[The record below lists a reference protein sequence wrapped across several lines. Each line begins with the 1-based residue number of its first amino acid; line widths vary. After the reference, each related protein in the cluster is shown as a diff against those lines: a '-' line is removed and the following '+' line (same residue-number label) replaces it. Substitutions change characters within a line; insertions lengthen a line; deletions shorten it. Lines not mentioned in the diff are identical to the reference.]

1 MRPSYGARVGTGC
14 ERGNLPA
21 DTTSFVGRKTDV
33 AEVKHLLTRARLVT
47 LTGVGGVGKTRLA
60 VQTAAGL
67 SRAFPDGVWLV
78 ELAGLQDPALVAHT
92 VLEALRVHD
101 ETGRSPAAV
110 LAEHLRERR
119 TLVVLDNCE
128 HLLDA
133 CAALAHDLLRAAP
146 GLRLLATSRER
157 LALAGEH
164 LWPVSPLPVPEPG
177 RPLAGGAWLRY
188 PALTLFAE
196 RAAAVDPEFAVTE
209 ENQERVSAIC
219 RLLAGIPLAIEL
231 AAVRLRVL
239 TLAELET
246 GLGDCFRLPGTVK
259 RGGEPRHQTLRA
271 AVEWS
276 FALCRPAERHLWARA
291 SVFVGGFDLAAAERV
306 CAGDGLPAGELRN
319 RLAGLVEKSVLIR
332 EADGDRQR
340 FRLLEPLRQFGRD
353 KLTESGETAVVLRRM
368 RDHYLDV
375 AERSER
381 AWFGPEQADIFRRT
395 RVEHANLRAALDYSL
410 TEPGELGTGLRLA
423 STLWFYWA
431 GCGVF
436 GEGRHWLDRA
446 LALAAEPDA
455 ERAKALCVNGYVA
468 TLQGDNAAA
477 IAMLEECRA
486 YAKRTGDEVALA
498 YATHRLGCN
507 LLVGDDVGDAKT
519 LFEEAQARYRQLG
532 ELNSNVMLAGI
543 ELAIAS
549 IFLGDLDRAGRLCEE
564 ACATGVAHGEQ
575 WAHAYAIYAQALVA
589 LGRGELDRAA
599 ERGRDCLRVKSTF
612 HDLLGIVLA
621 IEALAWTEAARERWE
636 PAAVMLGSAQ
646 PIWQAVG
653 FPMFGSRYF
662 GAPHG
667 ECEKRTR
674 RALGDGSFEAA
685 FRRGREF
692 GLPEAIAYALG
703 DLGPARPEVV
713 AASQPTPLTDREG
726 EVATLIADGRSNQ
739 EIADRLVISRRTAE
753 GHVNRILRKLGF
765 DSRSQVAAWAAR
777 NPQVPTPQA

>member
-1 MRPSYGARVGTGC
+1 MGKAGTGC

-21 DTTSFVGRKTDV
+21 DTTSFVGRKADV
-33 AEVKHLLTRARLVT
+33 AEVKQLLTRARLVT

-78 ELAGLQDPALVAHT
+78 ELDGLQDPALVAHT
-92 VLEALRVHD
+92 VLEALGVHD
-101 ETGRSPAAV
+101 ETGRSPADV
-110 LAEHLRERR
+110 LAEHLRDRR

-133 CAALAHDLLRAAP
+133 CAVLAHDLLRAAP

-196 RAAAVDPEFAVTE
+196 RAMAVDPGFAVTA
-209 ENQERVSAIC
+209 ENQDRVGSIC

-239 TLAELET
+239 TLAELEA
-246 GLGDCFRLPGTVK
+246 GLDDCFALPRAVK

-276 FALCRPAERHLWARA
+276 FTLCSPAERHLWARA
-291 SVFVGGFDLAAAERV
+291 SVFAGGFDLAAAERV
-306 CAGDGLPAGELRN
+306 CAGDGLPAADLRH
-319 RLAGLVEKSVLIR
+319 RIAGLVEKSVLIR

-353 KLTESGETAVVLRRM
+353 KLTASGETASVLRRM

-395 RVEHANLRAALDYSL
+395 RLEHANLRSALDYSL

-477 IAMLEECRA
+477 VAMLEECRA
-486 YAKRTGDEVALA
+486 YARRTGDEVALA

-519 LFEEAQARYRQLG
+519 LFEEALARYRQLG

-549 IFLGDLDRAGRLCEE
+549 VFLGDLDRAGRLCEE
-564 ACATGVAHGEQ
+564 ACATGAAHGEQ
-575 WAHAYAIYAQALVA
+575 WAHAYAVYAQALVA
-589 LGRGELDRAA
+589 LGRGDLDRAA
-599 ERGRDCLRVKSTF
+599 EHGRDCLRVKSTF

-621 IEALAWTEAARERWE
+621 IEALAWTEAAREQWE

-667 ECEKRTR
+667 ECETRTR
-674 RALGDGSFEAA
+674 RALGDGPFEAA
-685 FRRGREF
+685 VRRGREF

-703 DLGPARPEVV
+703 DSGPSRPAATDPAR
-713 AASQPTPLTDREG
+713 PTPLTEREG
-726 EVATLIADGRSNQ
+726 EVAFLIADGRSNQ

-765 DSRSQVAAWAAR
+765 DSRAQVAAWAAR
-777 NPQVPTPQA
+777 NPQVPTPQS

>member
-1 MRPSYGARVGTGC
+1 MGKPGATCGK
-14 ERGNLPA
+14 GNLPA
-21 DTTSFVGRKTDV
+21 DTTSFIGRKPDV
-33 AEVKHLLTRARLVT
+33 AEVKQLLTRARLVT

-92 VLEALRVHD
+92 ALEALGVHD

-110 LAEHLRERR
+110 LAEHLRHRR
-119 TLVVLDNCE
+119 LLVILDNCE

-164 LWPVSPLPVPEPG
+164 LWPVSPLPLPEPG
-177 RPLAGGAWLRY
+177 QPLLDGAWLQY

-196 RAAAVDPEFAVTE
+196 RASSVDPWFAVTE
-209 ENQERVSAIC
+209 ENQERVAEVC

-239 TLAELET
+239 TLAELES
-246 GLGDCFRLPGTVK
+246 GLADCFRLPGTVK
-259 RGGEPRHQTLRA
+259 RGGEARHQTLLA
-271 AVEWS
+271 SIDWS
-276 FALCRPAERHLWARA
+276 YALCGPAERHLWARA
-291 SVFVGGFDLAAAERV
+291 SVFLGGFDLPAAERV
-306 CAGDGLPAGELRN
+306 CAGAGLPAGELPAL
-319 RLAGLVEKSVLIR
+319 LAGLVEKSVLLR

-353 KLTESGETAVVLRRM
+353 RLADAGETGPVRRRM
-368 RDHYLDV
+368 RDHYLDL

-381 AWFGPEQADIFRRT
+381 AWFGPEQPEIFRRT
-395 RVEHANLRAALDYSL
+395 RLEHANLRAALDYSL
-410 TEPGELGTGLRLA
+410 TVPAELETGLRLA

-446 LALAAEPDA
+446 LALAPEPSG
-455 ERAKALCVNGYVA
+455 ERAKALWVNGYVA
-468 TLQGDNAAA
+468 TLQGDHDGAVT
-477 IAMLEECRA
+477 MLEECRA
-486 YAKRTGDEVALA
+486 YARRTGDDVALA

-507 LLVGDDVGDAKT
+507 LLVGDYVGDAKT
-519 LFEEAQARYRQLG
+519 LFEEAQIRYRKLG

-549 IFLGDLDRAGRLCEE
+549 IFLGDLDRAAELCEE
-564 ACATGVAHGEQ
+564 ACQTGVAHGEQ
-575 WAHAYAIYAQALVA
+575 WASAYAIYVQALVA
-589 LGRGELDRAA
+589 LSRGDLDRAA
-599 ERGRDCLRVKSTF
+599 EHGRHCLRVKSTF

-621 IEALAWTEAARERWE
+621 IEVLAWNDAARERWE
-636 PAAVMLGSAQ
+636 PAATMLGSAH

-667 ECEKRTR
+667 ECEAQVR
-674 RALGDGSFEAA
+674 RALGDGPFEAA

-703 DLGPARPEVV
+703 DVTPSAAAEQARP
-713 AASQPTPLTDREG
+713 SPLTDREG
-726 EVATLIADGRSNQ
+726 EVVALIADGRSNQ

-765 DSRSQVAAWAAR
+765 DSRAQVAAWAAR
-777 NPQVPTPQA
+777 SSQVTAP

>member
-1 MRPSYGARVGTGC
+1 VGKAGAVHGK
-14 ERGNLPA
+14 GNLPA
-21 DTTSFVGRKTDV
+21 DTTSFVGRKQDV

-67 SRAFPDGVWLV
+67 SRAFPDGVWLA

-92 VLEALRVHD
+92 VLEALGVHD
-101 ETGRSPAAV
+101 ETGRSPGLV
-110 LAEHLRERR
+110 LAEYLRDRR
-119 TLVVLDNCE
+119 LLIVLDNCE
-128 HLLDA
+128 HLLDGS
-133 CAALAHDLLRAAP
+133 AALAYDLLRAAP

-177 RPLAGGAWLRY
+177 RPLSGGAWLRY
-188 PALTLFAE
+188 PAMTLFAE
-196 RAAAVDPEFAVTE
+196 RAATVDPGFAVVE
-209 ENQERVSAIC
+209 ENQERVARVC

-239 TLAELET
+239 TLAELES

-259 RGGEPRHQTLRA
+259 RGGEPRHQTLLA
-271 AVEWS
+271 AVGWS
-276 FALCRPAERHLWARA
+276 FALCGPAERHLWTRA
-291 SVFVGGFDLAAAERV
+291 SVFAGGFDLTAAQHV
-306 CAGDGLPAGELRN
+306 CAGDGLSAGELRD

-332 EADGDRQR
+332 ETDGDRTR
-340 FRLLEPLRQFGRD
+340 FRLLEPLRQFGRA
-353 KLTESGETAVVLRRM
+353 KLTESGEAAAVLRRM
-368 RDHYLDV
+368 RDHYLALAV
-375 AERSER
+375 RSER
-381 AWFGPEQADIFRRT
+381 AWFGPEQAEIFRRT
-395 RVEHANLRAALDYSL
+395 RAEHANLRAALDYSL
-410 TEPGELGTGLRLA
+410 TEPGELATGLRLA
-423 STLWFYWA
+423 ATLWFYWA

-446 LALAAEPDA
+446 LSLAPEPSE
-455 ERAKALCVNGYVA
+455 ERAKALWVNGYVA

-477 IAMLEECRA
+477 VAMLEECRA
-486 YAKRTGDEVALA
+486 YATRAGDEVALA

-519 LFEEAQARYRQLG
+519 LFEEAQARYRRLG

-549 IFLGDLDRAGRLCEE
+549 IFLGDLDRAALLCEE
-564 ACATGVAHGEQ
+564 ACATGAAHGEQ
-575 WAHAYAIYAQALVA
+575 WAHAYAIYVKALVA
-589 LGRGELDRAA
+589 LGRGDFAGA
-599 ERGRDCLRVKSTF
+599 IGHGRHCLRVKSTF

-621 IEALAWTEAARERWE
+621 IEVLAWTEAARERWE
-636 PAAVMLGSAQ
+636 PAATMLGSAQ

-667 ECEKRTR
+667 DCETRTR
-674 RALGDGSFEAA
+674 QALGEARFEAA
-685 FRRGREF
+685 YGRGKEL

-703 DLGPARPEVV
+703 DAGESPKPAPSRERP
-713 AASQPTPLTDREG
+713 TLLTDREQ

-777 NPQVPTPQA
+777 TYVVRS

>member
-1 MRPSYGARVGTGC
+1 MGKAGTTWGK
-14 ERGNLPA
+14 GNLPA
-21 DTTSFVGRKTDV
+21 DTTSFVGRKSDV
-33 AEVKHLLTRARLVT
+33 SEVKQLLTRARLVT

-92 VLEALRVHD
+92 VLEALAVHD
-101 ETGRSPAAV
+101 ETGRTPAAV
-110 LAEHLRERR
+110 LAEHFRDRR
-119 TLVVLDNCE
+119 LLVVLDNCE
-128 HLLDA
+128 HVLDA
-133 CAALAHDLLRAAP
+133 CATLAHDLLRAAP

-164 LWPVSPLPVPEPG
+164 LWPVSPLPLPEPG
-177 RPLAGGAWLRY
+177 RPLPGGAWLRY

-196 RAAAVDPEFAVTE
+196 RAAAVDPAFAVTA
-209 ENQERVSAIC
+209 ENQERVAQVC

-239 TLAELET
+239 TLAELES
-246 GLGDCFRLPGTVK
+246 GLDDCFRLPGTVK
-259 RGGEPRHQTLRA
+259 RGGEPRHQTLLA
-271 AVEWS
+271 AVDWS
-276 FALCRPAERHLWARA
+276 FALCSPAERRLWART
-291 SVFVGGFDLAAAERV
+291 SVFAGGFDLPAAERV
-306 CAGDGLPAGELRN
+306 CAGEDVRAG
-319 RLAGLVEKSVLIR
+319 LAGLVEKSVLIR
-332 EADGDRQR
+332 EAGR
-340 FRLLEPLRQFGRD
+340 FRLLEPLRQFGRA
-353 KLTESGETAVVLRRM
+353 KLTESGEADQALRAM
-368 RDHYLDV
+368 RDHYLELV
-375 AERSER
+375 VCGER
-381 AWFGPEQADIFRRT
+381 AWFGPEQTEVFRRT

-410 TEPGELGTGLRLA
+410 TTPGQLETGLRLA
-423 STLWFYWA
+423 SALGYYWA

-446 LALAAEPDA
+446 LALSPEPGA
-455 ERAKALCVNGYVA
+455 SRAKALWVNGYVA

-486 YAKRTGDEVALA
+486 YARGAGDDVALA

-543 ELAIAS
+543 ELAVAS
-549 IFLGDLDRAGRLCEE
+549 VFLGDLDRASELCEE
-564 ACATGVAHGEQ
+564 ACATGAAHGEQ
-575 WAHAYAIYAQALVA
+575 WAQAYAIFVQALVA
-589 LGRGELDRAA
+589 LGRGDFTRAA
-599 ERGRDCLRVKSTF
+599 ERGRHCLRVKRKF

-621 IEALAWTEAARERWE
+621 IEVLAWNEAARGHWE
-636 PAAVMLGSAQ
+636 PAATMLGSAQ
-646 PIWQAVG
+646 QIWQAVG

-667 ECEKRTR
+667 ECERTAR
-674 RALGDGSFEAA
+674 QALGEGPFTAA

-692 GLPEAIAYALG
+692 GLEEAIAYALG
-703 DLGPARPEVV
+703 DATPSPAPGPSSV
-713 AASQPTPLTDREG
+713 TPLTDRER
-726 EVATLIADGRSNQ
+726 EVVVLIADGRSNQ
-739 EIADRLVISRRTAE
+739 EIADKLVISRRTAE

-765 DSRSQVAAWAAR
+765 DSRSQVAAWAA
-777 NPQVPTPQA
+777 QVSRL